1 MDLQQFGKRLRL
13 IRKQLG
19 LTQVQVATETHL
31 SQIAISRVE
40 NGDEIYASALI
51 AIQYFYMSKISLDFL
66 IADDLDAEDILLLQ
80 EEYEKR
86 QQKIRFIVR
95 EICAS
100 TEKNLQKLEMLQQ
113 LIII

>member
-13 IRKQLG
+13 IRKRLG

-31 SQIAISRVE
+31 SQTAISRVE

-51 AIQYFYMSKISLDFL
+51 AIQHFYMSKISLDFL
-66 IADDLDAEDILLLQ
+66 IADDLGAEDIFSLQ
-80 EEYEKR
+80 EELEKR
-86 QQKIRFIVR
+86 QQRIRLIVK
-95 EICAS
+95 EIYLS
-100 TEKNLQKLEMLQQ
+100 TEKNLQKLEQLQQ